1 MYDFDFLKPDKPV
14 TVMIVERDYVSSI
27 GDVITVR
34 DKVMPGTDMSFT
46 QSFRRDGMEYKIKT
60 IRKYEC
66 TYSCV
71 LSDTIEL

>member
-14 TVMIVERDYVSSI
+14 TLMIVERDYVSSI

-34 DKVMPGTDMSFT
+34 KRVMPGTDMSFEP
-46 QSFRRDGMEYKIKT
+46 SFRRDGMEYKIKT
-60 IRKYEC
+60 IRKYTC